1 MNKLQEDKINYIN
14 IGLMAITAVLAY
26 FFPFET
32 FLLAYA
38 YLGPLHY
45 LTEIS
50 WLHDRNYYSKGKYD
64 FVVLLVIG
72 VLMSYAAFAKDFGFN
87 LDFYNLFTE
96 LNLFDK
102 LLVFALFSSILFALV
117 KNLYIKLIAIFLLF
131 VFISGWLTPER
142 LDPGTQSTT
151 VFALT
156 SLVPTLIHVYLF
168 TGLFMLFG
176 SLKTRSVSG
185 MWSMLAFIAIPLILV
200 FAIPVKKEAPI
211 SEFGKNAYY
220 ANGNGFYFTNL
231 SILNHFQ
238 LFPKVTNKDYVD
250 EIIYGKDF
258 IPDSLKYTFVL
269 QQEFSEKRFSVAG
282 KDSMVRFTSNGN
294 KYKDIIWAET
304 NPVALPSQK
313 HLDSLFPIYK
323 AKALKEYSKPFLEK
337 PNDLFVVMNPQSDL
351 YRQNLSYVQLLP
363 MENKKVSHFIFFSEI
378 GIMLMRFIAFAY
390 LYHYLN
396 WFSKTEVI
404 RWHKVPKARFMAVI
418 FLWLVASVFYAV
430 DYSLG
435 LSLLFFFS
443 FSHVLLE
450 FPLNIISIVGI
461 GKEGYSIFT
470 KGFKPISK

>member
-1 MNKLQEDKINYIN
+1 MNALREDKINYAN
-14 IGLMAITAVLAY
+14 IGLMLITAVLAY

-64 FVVLLVIG
+64 FLVLLLVGI
-72 VLMSYAAFAKDFGFN
+72 LLSYAAFAKDFGVSLEVYDYFVKM
-87 LDFYNLFTE
+87 
-96 LNLFDK
+96 NLFDK

-117 KNLYIKLIAIFLLF
+117 KNLFVKIIAILFLYVF
-131 VFISGWLTPER
+131 VSGWLSPDNSTSNAE
-142 LDPGTQSTT
+142 STT

-185 MWSMLAFIAIPLILV
+185 MWQMVGFVVVPLLLV
-200 FAIPVKKEAPI
+200 FALPVDTKAPI
-211 SEFGKNAYY
+211 SKFGKDAHY
-220 ANGNGFYFTNL
+220 AKGDGFYATNI
-231 SILNHFQ
+231 SIMDHFN
-238 LFPKVTNKDYVD
+238 LIEDPIYTNADFVAFVNK
-250 EIIYGKDF
+250 KDF
-258 IPDSLKYTFVL
+258 KDANAQYQFIAKADLKKIIDSLK
-269 QQEFSEKRFSVAG
+269 K
-282 KDSMVRFTSNGN
+282 
-294 KYKDIIWAET
+294 
-304 NPVALPSQK
+304 
-313 HLDSLFPIYK
+313 
-323 AKALKEYSKPFLEK
+323 K
-337 PNDLFVVMNPQSDL
+337 PNDAYVMKKQPINPNFQADNILAL
-351 YRQNLSYVQLLP
+351 YLKPEVLNEYQMKP
-363 MENKKVSHFIFFSEI
+363 MPAKIFSGFSLEKYASI
-378 GIMLMRFIAFAY
+378 VYNSTVGIMLMRFIAFAY

-404 RWHKVPKARFMAVI
+404 RWHQVPKLRFAAVI
-418 FLWLVASVFYAV
+418 LLWVVASVFYTY

-435 LSLLFFFS
+435 LSLLFFLS

-461 GKEGYSIFT
+461 GKESLAIM
-470 KGFKPISK
+470 KNGFKAPTS

>member
-1 MNKLQEDKINYIN
+1 MNALREDKINYVN
-14 IGLMAITAVLAY
+14 VGLMLITAVLAY

-64 FVVLLVIG
+64 FLVLLIVGI
-72 VLMSYAAFAKDFGFN
+72 LLSYAAFAKDFGVSVEVYDYFVKM
-87 LDFYNLFTE
+87 
-96 LNLFDK
+96 NLFDK

-117 KNLYIKLIAIFLLF
+117 KNLFVKIIAILFLF
-131 VFISGWLTPER
+131 VFVSGWLSPDNAATNAEN
-142 LDPGTQSTT
+142 TT
-151 VFALT
+151 IFALT

-185 MWSMLAFIAIPLILV
+185 MWQMVGFVVIPLVLV
-200 FAIPVKKEAPI
+200 FAIPVDAKAPI
-211 SEFGKNAYY
+211 SEYGKNAHY
-220 ANGNGFYFTNL
+220 AKGDGFYATNI
-231 SILNHFQ
+231 SILDHFN
-238 LFPKVTNKDYVD
+238 LINDPIYTNSDFISFVKK
-250 EIIYGKDF
+250 KDF
-258 IPDSLKYTFVL
+258 KQSNAQYNFMTKANLTLLMDSLSKIPNKPYLLKKQALNPNFQVDNIL
-269 QQEFSEKRFSVAG
+269 LLFSNQG
-282 KDSMVRFTSNGN
+282 T
-294 KYKDIIWAET
+294 
-304 NPVALPSQK
+304 
-313 HLDSLFPIYK
+313 LD
-323 AKALKEYSKPFLEK
+323 EYQSKPIPAKLFSGYSLEK
-337 PNDLFVVMNPQSDL
+337 YASIVYHST
-351 YRQNLSYVQLLP
+351 
-363 MENKKVSHFIFFSEI
+363 I

-404 RWHKVPKARFMAVI
+404 RWHKVPKLRFAAVI
-418 FLWLVASVFYAV
+418 LLWVVASVFYAY

-435 LSLLFFFS
+435 LSLLFFLS

-461 GKEGYSIFT
+461 GKESLSIM
-470 KGFKPISK
+470 KNGFKAPSAE

>member
-1 MNKLQEDKINYIN
+1 MNALREDKINYAN
-14 IGLMAITAVLAY
+14 IGLMLITAVLAY

-64 FVVLLVIG
+64 FLVLLLVGI
-72 VLMSYAAFAKDFGFN
+72 LLSYAAFAKDFGVSLEVYDYFVKM
-87 LDFYNLFTE
+87 
-96 LNLFDK
+96 NLFDK

-117 KNLYIKLIAIFLLF
+117 KNLFVKIIAILFLYVF
-131 VFISGWLTPER
+131 VSGWLSPDNSTSNAE
-142 LDPGTQSTT
+142 STT

-185 MWSMLAFIAIPLILV
+185 MWQMVGFVVVPLLLV
-200 FAIPVKKEAPI
+200 FALPVDTKAPI
-211 SEFGKNAYY
+211 SKFGKDAHY
-220 ANGNGFYFTNL
+220 AKGDGFYATNI
-231 SILNHFQ
+231 SIMDHFN
-238 LFPKVTNKDYVD
+238 LIEDPIYTNADFVAFVNK
-250 EIIYGKDF
+250 KDF
-258 IPDSLKYTFVL
+258 KDANAQYQFIAKADLKKIIDSLKKKPNAAYVMNKQPINPNFQADNILALYLKPEVL
-269 QQEFSEKRFSVAG
+269 NEYQMKPMPAKIFSGFS
-282 KDSMVRFTSNGN
+282 
-294 KYKDIIWAET
+294 
-304 NPVALPSQK
+304 
-313 HLDSLFPIYK
+313 
-323 AKALKEYSKPFLEK
+323 LEK
-337 PNDLFVVMNPQSDL
+337 YASIVYNSTV
-351 YRQNLSYVQLLP
+351 
-363 MENKKVSHFIFFSEI
+363 

-404 RWHKVPKARFMAVI
+404 RWHQVPKLRFAAVI
-418 FLWLVASVFYAV
+418 LLWVVASVFYTY

-435 LSLLFFFS
+435 LSLLFFLS

-461 GKEGYSIFT
+461 GKESLAIM
-470 KGFKPISK
+470 KNGFKAPTS

>member
-1 MNKLQEDKINYIN
+1 MNALKEDKINYVN
-14 IGLMAITAVLAY
+14 IGLMLITAVLAY

-50 WLHDRNYYSKGKYD
+50 WLHDRNYFSKGKYD
-64 FVVLLVIG
+64 FLVLLLVGI
-72 VLMSYAAFAKDFGFN
+72 LLSYAAFAKDFGVSLEVYDYFVKM
-87 LDFYNLFTE
+87 
-96 LNLFDK
+96 NLFDK

-117 KNLYIKLIAIFLLF
+117 KNLFVKIIAILFLYVF
-131 VFISGWLTPER
+131 VSGWLSPDNSTSNAE
-142 LDPGTQSTT
+142 STT

-185 MWSMLAFIAIPLILV
+185 MWQMVGFVVVPLLLV
-200 FAIPVKKEAPI
+200 FALPVDTKAPI
-211 SEFGKNAYY
+211 SKFGKDAHY
-220 ANGNGFYFTNL
+220 AKGDGFYATNI
-231 SILNHFQ
+231 SIMDHFN
-238 LFPKVTNKDYVD
+238 LIEDPIYTNADFVAFVNK
-250 EIIYGKDF
+250 KDF
-258 IPDSLKYTFVL
+258 KDANAQYQFIAKADLKKIVDSLKKKPNAAYVMNKQPINPNFQADNILALYLKPEVL
-269 QQEFSEKRFSVAG
+269 NEYQMKPMPAKIFSGFS
-282 KDSMVRFTSNGN
+282 
-294 KYKDIIWAET
+294 
-304 NPVALPSQK
+304 
-313 HLDSLFPIYK
+313 
-323 AKALKEYSKPFLEK
+323 LEK
-337 PNDLFVVMNPQSDL
+337 YASIVYNSTV
-351 YRQNLSYVQLLP
+351 
-363 MENKKVSHFIFFSEI
+363 

-404 RWHKVPKARFMAVI
+404 RWHQVPKLRFAAVI
-418 FLWLVASVFYAV
+418 LLWVVASVFYTY

-435 LSLLFFFS
+435 LSLLFFLS

-461 GKEGYSIFT
+461 GKESLAIM
-470 KGFKPISK
+470 KNGFKAPTS

>member
-1 MNKLQEDKINYIN
+1 MNALKEDKINYVN
-14 IGLMAITAVLAY
+14 IGLMLITAVLAY

-50 WLHDRNYYSKGKYD
+50 WLHDRNYFSKGKYD
-64 FVVLLVIG
+64 FLVLLLVGI
-72 VLMSYAAFAKDFGFN
+72 LLSYAAFAKDFGVSLEVYDYFVKM
-87 LDFYNLFTE
+87 
-96 LNLFDK
+96 NLFDK

-117 KNLYIKLIAIFLLF
+117 KNLFVKIIAILFLYVF
-131 VFISGWLTPER
+131 VSGWLSPDNSTSNAE
-142 LDPGTQSTT
+142 STT

-185 MWSMLAFIAIPLILV
+185 MWQMVGFVVVPLLLV
-200 FAIPVKKEAPI
+200 FALPVDTKAPI
-211 SEFGKNAYY
+211 SKFGKDAHY
-220 ANGNGFYFTNL
+220 AKGDGFYATNI
-231 SILNHFQ
+231 SIMDHFN
-238 LFPKVTNKDYVD
+238 LIEDPIYTNADFVAFVNK
-250 EIIYGKDF
+250 KDF
-258 IPDSLKYTFVL
+258 KDANAQYQFIAKADLKKIIDSLKKKPNAAYVMNKQPINPNFQADNILALYLKPEVL
-269 QQEFSEKRFSVAG
+269 NEYQMKPMPAKIFSGFS
-282 KDSMVRFTSNGN
+282 
-294 KYKDIIWAET
+294 
-304 NPVALPSQK
+304 
-313 HLDSLFPIYK
+313 
-323 AKALKEYSKPFLEK
+323 LEK
-337 PNDLFVVMNPQSDL
+337 YASIVYNSTV
-351 YRQNLSYVQLLP
+351 
-363 MENKKVSHFIFFSEI
+363 

-404 RWHKVPKARFMAVI
+404 RWHQVPKLRFAAVI
-418 FLWLVASVFYAV
+418 LLWVVASVFYTY

-435 LSLLFFFS
+435 LSLLFFLS

-461 GKEGYSIFT
+461 GKESLAIM
-470 KGFKPISK
+470 KNGFKAPTS

>member
-1 MNKLQEDKINYIN
+1 MNALKEDKINYVN
-14 IGLMAITAVLAY
+14 IGLMLITAVLAY

-50 WLHDRNYYSKGKYD
+50 WLHDRNYFSKGKYD
-64 FVVLLVIG
+64 FLILLIVGI
-72 VLMSYAAFAKDFGFN
+72 LLSYAAFAKDFGVSLEVYDYFVKM
-87 LDFYNLFTE
+87 
-96 LNLFDK
+96 NLFDK

-117 KNLYIKLIAIFLLF
+117 KNLFVKIIAILFLYVF
-131 VFISGWLTPER
+131 VSGWLSPDNSTSNAE
-142 LDPGTQSTT
+142 STT

-185 MWSMLAFIAIPLILV
+185 MWQMVGFVVVPLLLV
-200 FAIPVKKEAPI
+200 FALPVDTKAPI
-211 SEFGKNAYY
+211 SKFGKDAHY
-220 ANGNGFYFTNL
+220 AKGDGFYATNI
-231 SILNHFQ
+231 SIMDHFN
-238 LFPKVTNKDYVD
+238 LIEDPIYTNADFVAFVNK
-250 EIIYGKDF
+250 KDF
-258 IPDSLKYTFVL
+258 KDANAQYQFIAKADLKKIIDSLKKKPKDAYVMNKQPINPNFQADNILALYLKPEVL
-269 QQEFSEKRFSVAG
+269 NEYQMKPMPAKIFSGFS
-282 KDSMVRFTSNGN
+282 
-294 KYKDIIWAET
+294 
-304 NPVALPSQK
+304 
-313 HLDSLFPIYK
+313 
-323 AKALKEYSKPFLEK
+323 LEK
-337 PNDLFVVMNPQSDL
+337 YASIVYNSTV
-351 YRQNLSYVQLLP
+351 
-363 MENKKVSHFIFFSEI
+363 

-404 RWHKVPKARFMAVI
+404 RWHQVPKLRFAAVI
-418 FLWLVASVFYAV
+418 LLWVVASVFYTY

-435 LSLLFFFS
+435 LSLLFFLS

-461 GKEGYSIFT
+461 GKESLAIM
-470 KGFKPISK
+470 KNGFKAPTS

>member
-1 MNKLQEDKINYIN
+1 MNALREDKINYAN
-14 IGLMAITAVLAY
+14 VGLMLITAVLAY

-64 FVVLLVIG
+64 FLVLLIVGI
-72 VLMSYAAFAKDFGFN
+72 LLSYAAFAKDFGVSIEVYDYFVKM
-87 LDFYNLFTE
+87 
-96 LNLFDK
+96 NLFDK

-117 KNLYIKLIAIFLLF
+117 KNLFVKIIAILFLF
-131 VFISGWLTPER
+131 VFVSGWLSPDNAATNSEN
-142 LDPGTQSTT
+142 TT
-151 VFALT
+151 IFALT

-185 MWSMLAFIAIPLILV
+185 MWQMVGFVVIPLVLV
-200 FAIPVKKEAPI
+200 FAIPVDAKAPI
-211 SEFGKNAYY
+211 SDYGKSAHY
-220 ANGNGFYFTNL
+220 AKGDGFYATNISILDHFNLINDPIYTNADFISFVKKKDFKQANTQYNFITKTNL
-231 SILNHFQ
+231 TL
-238 LFPKVTNKDYVD
+238 LV
-250 EIIYGKDF
+250 
-258 IPDSLKYTFVL
+258 DSLSKIPNKAYLINKQPLNPNFQVDNIL
-269 QQEFSEKRFSVAG
+269 LLFSKEGMLDEYQMKPIPAKLFTGFS
-282 KDSMVRFTSNGN
+282 
-294 KYKDIIWAET
+294 
-304 NPVALPSQK
+304 
-313 HLDSLFPIYK
+313 
-323 AKALKEYSKPFLEK
+323 LEK
-337 PNDLFVVMNPQSDL
+337 YAGIVYHST
-351 YRQNLSYVQLLP
+351 
-363 MENKKVSHFIFFSEI
+363 I

-404 RWHKVPKARFMAVI
+404 RWHKVPKLRFAAVI
-418 FLWLVASVFYAV
+418 LLWLVASVFYAY

-435 LSLLFFFS
+435 LSLLFFLS

-461 GKEGYSIFT
+461 GKESLAIM
-470 KGFKPISK
+470 KNGFKAPTT